1 MKNLVEKGILNGI
14 PFGEESN
21 LSFPDVHDPIKL
33 LAGLNLI
40 DLRISQGKV
49 VTWIRAP

>member
-1 MKNLVEKGILNGI
+1 MKNLVEKGILTAT

-21 LSFPDVHDPIKL
+21 LSFQDVHDPIKL
-33 LAGLNLI
+33 LAGLNSI

-49 VTWIRAP
+49 ATWI